1 MKPNINSVE
10 VHPHLSNSG
19 HPVDGALVG
28 AGFTVAL
35 KEIRVFSC
43 GKFSPL
49 FDLKMCFDFELCP
62 RFSMKK
68 MTQICPD
75 LGNEG
80 TTKQIARFL
89 QQVLADSRIMEG
101 CKKI

>member
-1 MKPNINSVE
+1 
-10 VHPHLSNSG
+10 
-19 HPVDGALVG
+19 
-28 AGFTVAL
+28 
-35 KEIRVFSC
+35 
-43 GKFSPL
+43 
-49 FDLKMCFDFELCP
+49 
-62 RFSMKK
+62 MKK

-89 QQVLADSRIMEG
+89 QQVPADSQIMEG